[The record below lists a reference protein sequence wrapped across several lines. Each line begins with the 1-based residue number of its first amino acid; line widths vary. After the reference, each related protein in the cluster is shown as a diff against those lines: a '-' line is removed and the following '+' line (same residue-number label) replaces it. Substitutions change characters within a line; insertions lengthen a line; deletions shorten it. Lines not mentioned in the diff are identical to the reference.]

1 MNKKISSKLEA
12 SKKSRGITSFMAM
25 DVAEHAKELQRAGR
39 SIIRFELGEPDF
51 DTPKVV
57 GDAGIRAIQEGKTK
71 YTPSLGTME
80 LREEICRFHK
90 KQYGVTVE
98 AERVVVANG
107 SSAALFLTFA
117 ALLNKGDEVIM
128 GDPHYACYPNY
139 VLFLDG
145 VPVFV
150 PLFEK
155 EGFTLTAAK
164 IKKALTKRTKAVL
177 INSPGNPTGVVLP
190 EVELR
195 RIAKLGITIVSDEV
209 YHGLSYVGR
218 DRSILEFTDNA
229 FVIGGFSK
237 RFAMTGWRIGYVI
250 APREYIRAIQK
261 VQQNFQISPGAI
273 SQEAAL
279 AALRH
284 GLKDA
289 ERMRKEYA
297 KRRTVMVEG
306 LRMIGFPVKAE
317 PQGAFY
323 VLTSCA
329 FLDSDSKRLAFRIL
343 DEAGVAVTP
352 GVDFGHLGEGHL
364 RFSYATGV
372 NDIREG
378 LRRLQEFINKQRVF
392 GKSAL
397 ALSRRKG

>member
-1 MNKKISSKLEA
+1 MFLHPEA
-12 SKKSRGITSFMAM
+12 SKKSRHITSFMAM

-57 GDAGIRAIQEGKTK
+57 ADAGIRAIQEGKTR

-80 LREEICRFHK
+80 LRGEICRFHK

-98 AERVVVANG
+98 TERVVVANG

-139 VLFLDG
+139 VSFLDG
-145 VPVFV
+145 KPVFV

-155 EGFTLTAAK
+155 EGFKLTAVK
-164 IKKALTKRTKAVL
+164 IKKALTKKTKAAL

-190 EVELR
+190 PAELR
-195 RIAKLGITIVSDEV
+195 RIAKLGVTIVSDEV

-237 RFAMTGWRIGYVI
+237 RWAMTGWRIGYVI
-250 APREYIRAIQK
+250 APPEYIRAIQK

-289 ERMRKEYA
+289 EKMRKEYA

-306 LRMIGFPVKAE
+306 LRAIGFPVKAE

-329 FLDSDSKRLAFRIL
+329 FLDGDSKRLAFRIL

-352 GVDFGHLGEGHL
+352 GADFGRLGEGHL
-364 RFSYATGV
+364 RFSYATAV
-372 NDIREG
+372 KDIREG
-378 LRRLQEFINKQRVF
+378 LRRLGAFIKK
-392 GKSAL
+392 GT
-397 ALSRRKG
+397 LSF

>member
-1 MNKKISSKLEA
+1 MKKKGSSRPEA
-12 SKKSRGITSFMAM
+12 SRKSRGITSFMAM

-51 DTPKVV
+51 ETPKVV
-57 GDAGIRAIQEGKTK
+57 ADAGIQAIQEGKTK
-71 YTPSLGTME
+71 YTPSLGTTE

-98 AERVVVANG
+98 TERVVVANG

-139 VLFLDG
+139 VSFLDG
-145 VPVFV
+145 KPVFV

-164 IKKALTKRTKAVL
+164 IKKALTKKTKAAL

-190 EVELR
+190 PEELR
-195 RIAKLGITIVSDEV
+195 RIAKLGVTIVSDEV

-273 SQEAAL
+273 SQEAGL
-279 AALRH
+279 AALRY
-284 GLKDA
+284 GSKDA

-306 LRMIGFPVKAE
+306 LRKIGFPVKAE

-329 FLDSDSKRLAFRIL
+329 FLDNDSKRLAFRIL

-352 GVDFGHLGEGHL
+352 GADFGRMGEGHL

-372 NDIREG
+372 KDIREG
-378 LRRLQEFINKQRVF
+378 LRRLGAFVKKTTLGE
-392 GKSAL
+392 KSVL
-397 ALSRRKG
+397 AFPPRKG